1 MTPRCSG
8 VEISSS
14 RKMQILN
21 RFYHSVYVT
30 YFFKVNKTERS
41 LVSNESA
48 DKKATKKKDG
58 TDRLLRIM

>member
-1 MTPRCSG
+1 
-8 VEISSS
+8 
-14 RKMQILN
+14 MQILN